1 MRPRRSFSWFGG
13 CVTDRTTG
21 TPSGVASWAAR
32 NGYQVGD
39 MGRYEQLVADGVTAE
54 QAAQGYG
61 TIRQL
66 DETVGRI
73 ASVYGESFSQADA
86 EQDVFFNKN
95 EKRRRIMSQ
104 EAATFGG
111 SSRGATGSA
120 HVFPLVVN
128 SRPMARGPG
137 M

>member
-1 MRPRRSFSWFGG
+1 MSRFYGLS
-13 CVTDRTTG
+13 TG
-21 TPSGVASWAAR
+21 DVAAYFLDPGRALPTIEHQYKTAGVASWAAR
-32 NGYQVGD
+32 SGYGITD
-39 MGRYEQLVADGVTAE
+39 ISRYEQLVADGLTAE

-61 TIRQL
+61 TVRQL
-66 DETVGRI
+66 DETIGRV

-120 HVFPLVVN
+120 Q
-128 SRPMARGPG
+128 RGSY
-137 M
+137 